1 MTYQFNKAVVIGA
14 GTMGAALAG
23 HLANA
28 SIPVTLLDIV
38 PRQLTPEE
46 EASGLTLEDRV
57 VRNRIVNT
65 GLQAAIK
72 SRPASFFSKGL
83 VELVQVGNLEDDFD
97 VIEDADLVLRPPQED
112 PAHLFALILG
122 AVRAVLIDP
131 IFCRLLQLLEKRINP
146 LLGPCRLER
155 RQTHGFLG

>member
-1 MTYQFNKAVVIGA
+1 MRQKLLDEESRYFDHDAPVQYVIALPIPELSLGCLEQADLIAKALIRIRRAGEDARFLEFTAPGIGA
-14 GTMGAALAG
+14 
-23 HLANA
+23 
-28 SIPVTLLDIV
+28 V
-38 PRQLTPEE
+38 P
-46 EASGLTLEDRV
+46 G
-57 VRNRIVNT
+57 
-65 GLQAAIK
+65 G
-72 SRPASFFSKGL
+72 
-83 VELVQVGNLEDDFD
+83 
-97 VIEDADLVLRPPQED
+97 IEDADLVLRPPQED